1 MEANELE
8 QSRLNR
14 RNLIVLLAVVLCIAV
29 VGAFAL
35 VQRSRLNEVPENSAA
50 YLVITVAGE
59 TYKPILLDGE
69 GKYTIT
75 RGDKVNVIEV
85 TEDSICMHSSTCDNQ
100 DCVLQGTVTL
110 ENRADRVLQNM
121 ILCLPNEVVLE
132 LLTETEAREAYPSAF
147 TEAADE

>member
-1 MEANELE
+1 MESNELD
-8 QSRLNR
+8 QARLKR
-14 RNLIVLLAVVLCIAV
+14 RNLIVLLAVVLLIAAA
-29 VGAFAL
+29 GTIAL
-35 VQRSRLNEVPENSAA
+35 IQRGKLAEVPPNTAA

-59 TYKPILLDGE
+59 TYEPIRLDGA
-69 GKYTIT
+69 GKYTVT
-75 RGDKVNVIEV
+75 RGDKVNVVEV
-85 TEDSICMHSSTCDNQ
+85 TENSIRMHSSTCDNQ

-132 LLTETEAREAYPSAF
+132 LLTETEARQDYPAAF